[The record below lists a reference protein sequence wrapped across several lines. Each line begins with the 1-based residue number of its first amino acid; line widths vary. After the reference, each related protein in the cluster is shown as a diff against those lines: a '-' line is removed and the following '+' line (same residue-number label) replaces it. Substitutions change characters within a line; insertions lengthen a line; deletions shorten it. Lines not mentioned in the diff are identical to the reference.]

1 MSLLFFLCKMV
12 WATLINHAVI
22 LLLSYG
28 IIRTELH
35 PIKNSR
41 RSIFFA
47 QHHHFSLLTKKSSPG
62 LLFQIHP
69 NRLHAS

>member
-1 MSLLFFLCKMV
+1 M
-12 WATLINHAVI
+12 NHAVI

-41 RSIFFA
+41 RELFKEGDDEAMYKNSC
-47 QHHHFSLLTKKSSPG
+47 KS
-62 LLFQIHP
+62 
-69 NRLHAS
+69 

>member
-12 WATLINHAVI
+12 WAALMNHAVI

-35 PIKNSR
+35 PIKILVKADSA
-41 RSIFFA
+41 I
-47 QHHHFSLLTKKSSPG
+47 
-62 LLFQIHP
+62 
-69 NRLHAS
+69 